1 VLRVLIVDDE
11 PHVRATLVIGLRT
24 YGFEV
29 VGADNAVSG
38 LRLFETSHF
47 DVVVADIYMPDVDG
61 VRFIKRLRERAPN
74 LPIVAI
80 SGVGLGKSERTA
92 LEYLPKLP
100 GLSEIVCLQKP
111 FRPPELV
118 EAVLAAY
125 EATNAAPAI
134 HTKPA
139 S

>member
-11 PHVRATLVIGLRT
+11 PHVRATLVIGLRA

-29 VGADNAVSG
+29 VGADNAASG
-38 LRLFETSHF
+38 LRQFEAFHF

-61 VRFIKRLRERAPN
+61 VKFIKTLRERAPN
-74 LPIVAI
+74 VAIVAI

-100 GLSEIVCLQKP
+100 GLSAIVCLQKP

-118 EAVLAAY
+118 EAVLAAF
-125 EATNAAPAI
+125 EAAETAKSTVES
-134 HTKPA
+134 H
-139 S
+139 

>member
-1 VLRVLIVDDE
+1 VPRILIVDDE
-11 PHVRATLVIGLRT
+11 PHVRASLVVGLRA

-29 VGADNAVSG
+29 VGADGAASG
-38 LRLFETSHF
+38 LRQFEASHF
-47 DVVVADIYMPDVDG
+47 DVVVIDIYMPDVDG
-61 VRFIKRLRERAPN
+61 VKFIKTLRERTPN
-74 LPIVAI
+74 LPTVAI

-118 EAVLAAY
+118 AAILAAFGS
-125 EATNAAPAI
+125 AKSTVDSPS
-134 HTKPA
+134 P
-139 S
+139 